1 MNTLQRYCNMTLL
14 FSIFSNGVVFDVV
27 VVDVGVEDKI
37 SFAMDEDLFR
47 LFLRGVVVVDVFF
60 IMITLGFV
68 IEGVGEDCLS
78 ATCQS
83 VFTPRARLHTER
95 PVSVIEMM
103 WD

>member
-27 VVDVGVEDKI
+27 VVDVGVEDRI

-47 LFLRGVVVVDVFF
+47 LFLRGVVVVDVF

-68 IEGVGEDCLS
+68 SEGVGEDCLS

-95 PVSVIEMM
+95 PISVIEMM

>member
-1 MNTLQRYCNMTLL
+1 M
-14 FSIFSNGVVFDVV
+14 FDVV
-27 VVDVGVEDKI
+27 VVDVGVEDRI

-68 IEGVGEDCLS
+68 SEGVGEDCLS

-83 VFTPRARLHTER
+83 VFTPSARLHTER
-95 PVSVIEMM
+95 PVSVMCWI
-103 WD
+103 